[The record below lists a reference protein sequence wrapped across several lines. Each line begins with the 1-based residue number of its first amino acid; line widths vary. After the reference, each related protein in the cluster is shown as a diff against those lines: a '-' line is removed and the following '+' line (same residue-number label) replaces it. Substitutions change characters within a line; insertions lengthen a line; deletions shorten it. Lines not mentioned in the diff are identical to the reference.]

1 VGPAPKDG
9 VYHKPREED
18 FTDYWRHESQT
29 SRKIYYAS
37 KIGDGGD
44 RERKRKILRRG
55 ISGYGL
61 EQENLRKRGPKFT
74 GCRRRR
80 RKRF

>member
-1 VGPAPKDG
+1 MGPAPKGG

-29 SRKIYYAS
+29 SRKRYYAS

-44 RERKRKILRRG
+44 RERKRKRIWVRTR
-55 ISGYGL
+55 
-61 EQENLRKRGPKFT
+61 EPEKERPKIY
-74 GCRRRR
+74 RV
-80 RKRF
+80 